1 VWIVFNG
8 CKNEELLGPHFA
20 SLKSQ
25 SQSQSHGILI
35 GRERVGIMHVSSKLL
50 TYRAGQVGSLL
61 VDENIDGDSM
71 ASSVLG
77 RM

>member
-1 VWIVFNG
+1 MWIVFNG

-20 SLKSQ
+20 SLK

-50 TYRAGQVGSLL
+50 TYGAGQVGSLL